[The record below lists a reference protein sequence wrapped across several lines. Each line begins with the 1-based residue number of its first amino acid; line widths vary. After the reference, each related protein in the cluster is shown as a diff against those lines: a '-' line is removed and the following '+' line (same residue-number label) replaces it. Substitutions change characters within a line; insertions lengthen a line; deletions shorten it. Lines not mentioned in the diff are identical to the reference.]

1 MMEVPGEK
9 GNRLYSQTNLIRFW
23 SAYMADMGRKID
35 LQIFCSFSLI
45 FVLSHTVDILHV
57 FVLKLVKICS
67 IFIYSSYF
75 ELRST
80 IGFLNGLYC
89 M

>member
-45 FVLSHTVDILHV
+45 FVLSHTVDI
-57 FVLKLVKICS
+57 
-67 IFIYSSYF
+67 
-75 ELRST
+75 
-80 IGFLNGLYC
+80 
-89 M
+89 